1 MINFAVIGSNWISE
15 KFVNATLVNKQLK
28 LNAVYSRKIEK
39 AGEFASKF
47 NVTRCYNNLQALG
60 RDKDIQAVYIAS
72 PNSLHFEQ
80 TLQMLQQGKHVICE
94 KPLASNAKQV
104 EILYQ
109 AALDN
114 KVILF
119 EAYMTAF
126 LPNFQQVKNNICK
139 LGKLRKAHLHYC
151 QYSSRY
157 QKYLDGE
164 NPNTFNP
171 AFSNGSIMD
180 IGYYCIAFSVALFG
194 KPQNIQA
201 SALLLESGVDGCG
214 SVLLDYG
221 DFSVTIDHSK
231 ISNSVLESEIQGE
244 QGSLVIKHINTCE
257 KVRLC
262 TPEITELTLA
272 QHENSMSYEA
282 AFFAQQIAQGKM
294 DAEAVLRSKQTAAVI
309 TEIRQLTG
317 VKFPADN
324 SNTPHYTQ
332 TT

>member
-15 KFVNATLVNKQLK
+15 KFVDATSVNKQLK
-28 LNAVYSRKIEK
+28 LTAVYSRKIEK
-39 AGEFASKF
+39 ARDFAAKF
-47 NVTRCYNNLQALG
+47 NVNRCYDDLQTLACAP
-60 RDKDIQAVYIAS
+60 DIQAVYIAS

-94 KPLASNAKQV
+94 KPLASTSKQV

-119 EAYMTAF
+119 EAYMTAC
-126 LPNFQQVKNNICK
+126 LPNFQQVKNNLGK
-139 LGKLRKAHLHYC
+139 LGRLRKAHLHYC

-171 AFSNGSIMD
+171 VFSNGSIMD

-201 SALLLESGVDGCG
+201 SALLLASGVDGCG
-214 SVLLDYG
+214 SALLDYG

-244 QGSLVIKHINTCE
+244 QGSLIIKQLNTCDE
-257 KVRLC
+257 VRLC
-262 TPEITELTLA
+262 TPESTDLTLA

-282 AFFAQQIAQGKM
+282 EFFALQIRQEKM
-294 DAEAVLRSKQTAAVI
+294 DEQAVLRSKETAAII
-309 TEIRQLTG
+309 TEIRALTG

-324 SNTPHYTQ
+324 DG
-332 TT
+332 